1 MLSTFGRALYECLT
15 IYPESIN
22 TSPSRMSNPKSRLR
36 TIHGNGGPVP
46 LLIIDD
52 FGMRNG
58 DDFRRRRADD
68 LGLYLHLTIKYTM
81 RETVS
86 GRFHSI
92 AK

>member
-1 MLSTFGRALYECLT
+1 MEMVAT
-15 IYPESIN
+15 
-22 TSPSRMSNPKSRLR
+22 
-36 TIHGNGGPVP
+36 VP
-46 LLIIDD
+46 PLIIDD

-68 LGLYLHLTIKYTM
+68 LGLYLHLTIKCTM